1 MSLAMM
7 ALPLL
12 SFGQAWSIDDCVEY
26 AISHNPEILHRQ
38 LQHDTQKE
46 VLDEVS
52 AGRMPVISLGVQET
66 LHSGNTLLMY
76 SVDENLTMSLTQMAA
91 TLEMPLVSGGRIP
104 NTKAAEEYRLK
115 ASAENIA
122 VSKTN
127 VRIRVAAACMQ
138 LLNDMSQER
147 IAREQ
152 LELCGQEVRYVT
164 TLVNEGRRTGAD
176 LAEAR
181 AALSSADYTYTAAK
195 SNALLSKVNLANLI
209 GLEDVE
215 GFELEELD
223 ATVEDT
229 REIPLLPLLG
239 GIENQPAVMSA
250 KYNMTSA
257 EYRVKA
263 ARGAL
268 FPQLSLFANYNNY
281 FVLPIGYK
289 DFHMTSQPDK
299 TGWGAI
305 GLKLSVPILNMTA
318 NRQVSRARLA
328 VEDARVTL
336 DESRLELSKRFREA
350 HYQTMTAREKYESS
364 LRAESAALESYESQ
378 KKLYDA
384 GRSTTYDL
392 DQSRLRWFTA
402 SQEVTRSKYEYL
414 LRNRILGYYSDH
426 SQD

>member
-1 MSLAMM
+1 MSLTLTV
-7 ALPLL
+7 LPLL
-12 SFGQAWSIDDCVEY
+12 SFGQAWTIDDCVEY
-26 AISHNPEILHRQ
+26 AIAHNPEILHRQ
-38 LQHDTQKE
+38 LQYDTQKE
-46 VLDEVS
+46 VLDETSVS
-52 AGRMPVISLGVQET
+52 RMPVVSLGIQET

-91 TLEMPLVSGGRIP
+91 NLEMPLVTGGRIP
-104 NTKAAEEYRLK
+104 NSKAAEEYRLK

-127 VRIRVAAACMQ
+127 IRIRVAAACMQ

-147 IAREQ
+147 IAKEQ
-152 LELCGQEVRYVT
+152 LELCEGQLRYVT
-164 TLVNEGRRTGAD
+164 TLVSEGRRTSAD

-195 SNALLSKVNLANLI
+195 SNALMSKVNLANLI
-209 GLEDVE
+209 GLEDE
-215 GFELEELD
+215 SGFELEELRD
-223 ATVEDT
+223 NVEETRTV
-229 REIPLLPLLG
+229 PLLPLLG
-239 GIENQPAVMSA
+239 DIENQPAVMSA

-263 ARGAL
+263 AKGAL

-305 GLKLSVPILNMTA
+305 GLKLSVPILDLGT

-336 DESRLELSKRFREA
+336 DESRLEVSKRFREA
-350 HYQTMTAREKYESS
+350 YYQTITARERYESS
-364 LRAESAALESYESQ
+364 LRAESAAQESYDSQ
-378 KKLYDA
+378 KRLYDA

-414 LRNRILGYYSDH
+414 LRNKILEYYSDH